1 MPVSTVAATA
11 ASATQA
17 AAKSSLADEQL
28 AGRAPTTALGF
39 GRTCVT
45 ARPREGTERLSSFF
59 SLMEAVATI
68 PLGPTAVT
76 DPRWPSSFV
85 PSLST
90 MVEECRTA
98 AMGRVVM
105 TPFAF
110 ANVAPTR
117 ENATASRSSPPDDVT
132 VTSLFPVYLTTASLA
147 AIEVWALG
155 ANSLLEQPG
164 RSSAPIVPARPAV
177 RKPRRFA
184 IRVKRTHPFLLERFG
199 KADYA
204 PKITPPER
212 DVNRC
217 VSPIYAF
224 CTHHPS
230 LLPPRPRGAGYAP
243 SPA

>member
-1 MPVSTVAATA
+1 MAAASQTVEFCIASEPLFNYQSHASSIASPAEAVAIAAATRARTPMPVSTVAATA

-117 ENATASRSSPPDDVT
+117 ETPRQVEAHLQTTSPLLLYFPCTSRPHRW
-132 VTSLFPVYLTTASLA
+132 L
-147 AIEVWALG
+147 
-155 ANSLLEQPG
+155 
-164 RSSAPIVPARPAV
+164 R
-177 RKPRRFA
+177 
-184 IRVKRTHPFLLERFG
+184 
-199 KADYA
+199 
-204 PKITPPER
+204 
-212 DVNRC
+212 
-217 VSPIYAF
+217 
-224 CTHHPS
+224 
-230 LLPPRPRGAGYAP
+230 
-243 SPA
+243 